1 MSEHASWD
9 FGDLDGYLRQGEP
22 DQAER
27 ADNWQVAIGLQA
39 VDGLKPSAYLL
50 ETAREHI
57 EGHIDIDEAQRRI
70 RSYYD
75 ERADREEVE
84 GEREADVVS
93 GRIAEILGERTFT
106 FSPVQLQTIHRR
118 LFDQVLPRAGK
129 YRTYNITKR
138 AWVLKG

>member
-1 MSEHASWD
+1 MSERAPWD

-22 DQAER
+22 DRAER

-39 VDGLKPSAYLL
+39 VDGLKPSANLL

-57 EGHIDIDEAQRRI
+57 EGRIDIDEAQRRI

-93 GRIAEILGERTFT
+93 SRIAGILGERTFI
-106 FSPVQLQTIHRR
+106 FSPV
-118 LFDQVLPRAGK
+118 
-129 YRTYNITKR
+129 
-138 AWVLKG
+138 